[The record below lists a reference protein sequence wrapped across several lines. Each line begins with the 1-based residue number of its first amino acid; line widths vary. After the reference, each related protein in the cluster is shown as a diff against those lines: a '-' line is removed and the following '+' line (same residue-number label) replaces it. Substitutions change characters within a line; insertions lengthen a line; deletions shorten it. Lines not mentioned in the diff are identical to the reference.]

1 MAIQQGLLSNETS
14 KIWIRTWEMW
24 GVGSYVRR
32 MGSSRC
38 VSVIG
43 HHRRSTFG
51 ANYIWWIAHTQ
62 DEEKL
67 IAGSSILTQPIP
79 YHFPV
84 AKTGSSMCFIT
95 SQSAVDLGRE
105 QPILMPQVY
114 FGVCVCVKL
123 FTDVL
128 LRSPAGGG
136 GGETSN
142 TRSGGGGGVQ
152 RGFIA
157 KHLKDMHAC
166 IHT

>member
-114 FGVCVCVKL
+114 FGVCVWSSSLMSCSGA
-123 FTDVL
+123 
-128 LRSPAGGG
+128 LREEEEERQAIPEAEEEEESR
-136 GGETSN
+136 EDSSQSIWKTC
-142 TRSGGGGGVQ
+142 
-152 RGFIA
+152 
-157 KHLKDMHAC
+157 MHAC

>member
-114 FGVCVCVKL
+114 FAVCVCEALHWCPAQEPCGRRRRDKQYPKRRRR
-123 FTDVL
+123 
-128 LRSPAGGG
+128 RSPERIHRKAF
-136 GGETSN
+136 E
-142 TRSGGGGGVQ
+142 R
-152 RGFIA
+152 
-157 KHLKDMHAC
+157 HAC